1 MSTITE
7 NSTLLAPP
15 VFKSHYDNF
24 IGGRW
29 VTPVRGEY
37 FESISPVDGQVFTK
51 VARSTEEDIELA
63 LDAAWAAA
71 PKWNHTSATERS
83 NMLLKIADRM
93 EQNLALLA
101 KVETWD
107 NGKPIRETTAA
118 DLPLAIDHFRYFAGV
133 IRAEE
138 GSAADYNF
146 HFTND
151 IAINQII
158 QRLIFLFTENH
169 PSKDLFSDMMI
180 QELLIRILQME
191 QKNSYVAK
199 SITQANSNRFSY
211 VLNYIREHLTEDITV
226 GLLSE
231 KANMSESSF
240 YRSFRLE
247 LGITPND
254 YIIEERLKIAE
265 SALKD
270 PNMSIK
276 EAYLLS
282 GFNSFSYFCR
292 IFKKK
297 HRLQPSAYKAQCL
310 MQ

>member
-1 MSTITE
+1 MLQINSEHLHRRKLEHHVE
-7 NSTLLAPP
+7 NRTCYTLKHAELNLFETHQAATSIFLTFPEPVLASMIMGKKVMHLGDKPAFDFLP
-15 VFKSHYDNF
+15 
-24 IGGRW
+24 
-29 VTPVRGEY
+29 GESVIMPSDEVMCID
-37 FESISPVDGQVFTK
+37 FPEASMNNPTK
-51 VARSTEEDIELA
+51 CLA
-63 LDAAWAAA
+63 LRFD
-71 PKWNHTSATERS
+71 KDKLQQTVNQLNTVQ
-83 NMLLKIADRM
+83 LKQD
-93 EQNLALLA
+93 
-101 KVETWD
+101 
-107 NGKPIRETTAA
+107 G
-118 DLPLAIDHFRYFAGV
+118 
-133 IRAEE
+133 AEWQLT
-138 GSAADYNF
+138 DYNF